1 VSKLL
6 IVEDDV
12 SFASA
17 MQDILTQENWKTEVT
32 HSGLDALQ
40 LIYNF
45 SYDLV
50 LLDWDLPDL
59 TGIEVCRQ
67 VRAAGLQVPIVFLT
81 GKVDISF
88 LETAFEYGAD
98 DYVEKQAEIRELLA
112 RLRGVLRKKA
122 NTAGV
127 NVTVGDASL
136 NTKLRTLV
144 LGKEHLTLTSTE
156 TELLEFL
163 MRHVGEA
170 YSSPELF
177 DAVWE
182 SSSTVNFETVR
193 VHINTLRK
201 KLALIGRKGFIKT
214 LPSKGYTI
222 DLQD

>member
-1 VSKLL
+1 VTKLL

-12 SFASA
+12 SFAA
-17 MQDILTQENWKTEVT
+17 AIQDILTQEKWKTEVT

-40 LIYNF
+40 LISNYSF
-45 SYDLV
+45 DLV

-59 TGIEVCRQ
+59 TGIEICKQ
-67 VRAAGLQVPIVFLT
+67 VRAAGSQVPIVFLT

-122 NTAGV
+122 STAGTS
-127 NVTVGDASL
+127 VTVGDACL
-136 NTKLRTLV
+136 NTKLRTLTFGTAK
-144 LGKEHLTLTSTE
+144 LDLTSTE

-163 MRHVGEA
+163 MRHFGEA

-182 SSSTVNFETVR
+182 SSSTVSSETVR
-193 VHINTLRK
+193 VHINILRK
-201 KLALIGRKGFIKT
+201 KLALIGRKGFLKT

-222 DLQD
+222 DLDG